1 MQKTS
6 FFVKKIR
13 RGRIQDMNKQ
23 VMQKYSIVDLFAGAG
38 GLSYG
43 FLQTGRFI
51 IKAAFET
58 NLNAQKTYLRNHG
71 EHVSMYN
78 DVTDALSPKTKTKL
92 GHIDVIIGGPPCQ
105 GFSNANRQ
113 NNHAINQN
121 NSLVKKYVQAVLFLK
136 PTAFL
141 MENVSMLK
149 SDVHRFYVNE
159 DDQATIKQYK
169 ITTVPTEIPL
179 LDKAFLFDGI
189 IGIVKNKVKIANY
202 LWDEND
208 YIVLNVIYKIRKN
221 NKKLK
226 TALIKHKKHL
236 LTLADKLST
245 KSNNN
250 DHVLRCNNITGD
262 ALHQYY
268 SNKHTDKKAITLCNA
283 IETTIMLQR
292 MFYKVMEIYSNNI
305 IVTKYTQ
312 EQGLTA
318 QVTSMT
324 VIDYINSILGEKNNG
339 YNITKGV
346 LSAASFGV
354 PQKRMRF
361 VIMGIRKTIAK
372 NITLPN
378 GSFNETNFRTVE
390 DAIKD
395 IENVK
400 VAIKME
406 EQDGGMLLS
415 KTPKSTSELGKQLRN
430 SKILYNHVSTN
441 TTKTA
446 KKRFEVIQQGE
457 NFHNLPAKF
466 KKTYSDSKRTQNT
479 IYLRLKYDEPS
490 GTVVNVRKSMWI
502 HPIHNRALSIREAAR
517 LQTFPDSFVFCGTKD
532 SQYQQ
537 IGNAV
542 PPILAKALAKH
553 LCLYLDEGK

>member
-1 MQKTS
+1 MS
-6 FFVKKIR
+6 
-13 RGRIQDMNKQ
+13 KQ
-23 VMQKYSIVDLFAGAG
+23 AMQKYSIVDLFAGAG
-38 GLSYG
+38 GLSFG

-51 IKAAFET
+51 VKAAFET
-58 NLNAQKTYLRNHG
+58 NINAQKTYLYNHG
-71 EHVSMYN
+71 NQVSMYN
-78 DVTDALSPKTKTKL
+78 DVTDALSPEIKEKL
-92 GHIDVIIGGPPCQ
+92 GNIDVVIGGPPCQ

-113 NNHAINQN
+113 NNHAISQN
-121 NSLVKKYVQAVLFLK
+121 NSLVKKFVQAVLFLK
-136 PTAFL
+136 PIAFV

-159 DDQATIKQYK
+159 NDQATIKQYK
-169 ITTVPTEIPL
+169 IATIPAEIPL
-179 LDKAFLFDGI
+179 LDKAFLFDGAI
-189 IGIVKNKVKIANY
+189 DIVKNKTKIVNY
-202 LWDEND
+202 LWDEDD

-226 TALIKHKKHL
+226 RALIKHKKRL
-236 LTLADKLST
+236 LTLAVKLT
-245 KSNNN
+245 VHSNYN
-250 DHVLRCNNITGD
+250 DHIIHYNNITGD
-262 ALHQYY
+262 ALHQYF
-268 SNKHTDKKAITLCNA
+268 SNKHTDKKAEILCNA
-283 IETTIMLQR
+283 IETAIMLQR
-292 MFYKVMEIYSNNI
+292 MLYKASEIHDNQI

-312 EQGLTA
+312 ERGLAA

-324 VIDYINSILGEKNNG
+324 VIDYIISILGGKNNG

-346 LSAASFGV
+346 LSASAFGV

-361 VIMGIRKTIAK
+361 VIMGIRETIAK
-372 NITLPN
+372 SITLPI
-378 GSFNETNFRTVE
+378 GTFNETNFRTVE

-395 IENVK
+395 IESVK
-400 VAIKME
+400 VAVKKE
-406 EQDGGMLLS
+406 EQNSGIILS
-415 KTPKSTSELGKQLRN
+415 KTPKSTSELGKQLRD
-430 SKILYNHVSTN
+430 SEILYNHVSTN

-446 KKRFEVIQQGE
+446 KKRFEVIRQGE

-466 KKTYSDSKRTQNT
+466 KTTYSDSNRTQNT
-479 IYLRLKYDEPS
+479 IYLRLKYGEPS

-542 PPILAKALAKH
+542 PPILAKAIAKH
-553 LCLYLDEGK
+553 LCMYLDDGKAK